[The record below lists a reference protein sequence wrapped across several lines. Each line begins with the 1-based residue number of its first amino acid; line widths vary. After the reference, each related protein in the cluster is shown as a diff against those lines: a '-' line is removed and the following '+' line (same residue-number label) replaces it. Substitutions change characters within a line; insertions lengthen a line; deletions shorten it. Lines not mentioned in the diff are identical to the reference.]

1 MRTLRDSL
9 SRLTRKEVRHMADH
23 PSKGKQPDALAR
35 SKVRITAQYLR
46 QRGKIGMTLTKAEL
60 EHVAE
65 LIRAGRVITKD
76 YREVSKNL
84 RQAMTKLGID
94 TRGL

>member
-1 MRTLRDSL
+1 MDKLEKDNRPANLRNS
-9 SRLTRKEVRHMADH
+9 TV
-23 PSKGKQPDALAR
+23 
-35 SKVRITAQYLR
+35 KVTTQYLR
-46 QRGKIGMTLTKAEL
+46 QRGKVGMTLTKTEL

-65 LIRAGRVITKD
+65 LIRAGRVLTKD

-84 RQAMTKLGID
+84 RQAMTKLGVD